1 MASGRASVPKTRAFP
16 EATMER
22 EANYAAVG
30 AFVVLVVVMAV
41 LFVYWYSDAREHRDY
56 TRYEVYFEG
65 SVSGLERGAQVR
77 YLGVDIG
84 RVYSMRIDPR
94 DSSRVQVLVDL
105 DSTSPVSA
113 KTVAEL
119 SLQGVTGLLYM
130 DLIQDTGTRRLTK
143 PVPSEKYPVIR
154 SARSSFDVL
163 LASLPDLVGVASDVA
178 VRASRMLSDK
188 NIASVSNALANI
200 DKASSTLPQTLR
212 EVQSLVAELRD
223 AAGDIRGVA
232 QQANS
237 VLEKAGPEVT
247 TAMTRVRAVADNLAN
262 ASERLDKLVEENRQD
277 IRSFTREGL
286 PELERF
292 LREGRSAAREF
303 RELSR
308 SLKEDPSQ
316 LLYQPPPAGVEIPR

>member
-1 MASGRASVPKTRAFP
+1 
-16 EATMER
+16 MER

-30 AFVVLVVVMAV
+30 AFVLLVVVMAV
-41 LFVYWYSDAREHRDY
+41 LFVYWYSDSREHRDY

-65 SVSGLERGAQVR
+65 SVSGLQRGAPVR

-105 DSTSPVSA
+105 DSDAPVSD

-130 DLIQDTGTRRLTK
+130 DLTQDNGTRRLVK
-143 PVPSEKYPVIR
+143 AVPSEKYPVIR

-163 LASLPDLVGVASDVA
+163 LASLPDLVGLASDVA
-178 VRASRMLSDK
+178 DRAARMLSDK

-200 DKASSTLPQTLR
+200 DKASSTLPQTLQ
-212 EVQSLVAELRD
+212 EVKTLVAELRD
-223 AAGDIRGVA
+223 AASEVREVA
-232 QQANS
+232 KQANNVVS
-237 VLEKAGPEVT
+237 TAGPEVT
-247 TAMTRVRAVADNLAN
+247 TALTRVRTVADNLAT
-262 ASERLDKLVEENRQD
+262 ASENLDKLVGENRQD

-303 RELSR
+303 RDLSR
-308 SLKEDPSQ
+308 SLREDPSQ
-316 LLYQPPPAGVEIPR
+316 ILYQPPQQGVTIPR

>member
-1 MASGRASVPKTRAFP
+1 
-16 EATMER
+16 MER
-22 EANYAAVG
+22 DANYAAVG
-30 AFVVLVVVMAV
+30 AFVLLVVVMAV

-65 SVSGLERGAQVR
+65 SVSGLERGAAVR

-84 RVYSMRIDPR
+84 RVVAMRIDQR
-94 DSSRVQVLVDL
+94 DSSRVQVLVDI
-105 DSTSPVSA
+105 DSSAPVST

-130 DLIQDTGTRRLTK
+130 DLIQDTGTRRLNAA
-143 PVPSEKYPVIR
+143 VPSDKYPVIR

-163 LASLPDLVGVASDVA
+163 LASLPDVVALASDVA
-178 VRASRMLSDK
+178 ERASRMLSDK

-200 DKASSTLPQTLR
+200 DKASAALPQTLKD
-212 EVQSLVAELRD
+212 VQVLVADLRST
-223 AAGDIRGVA
+223 AGEIKAVAESANGVL
-232 QQANS
+232 S
-237 VLEKAGPEVT
+237 SAGPEIT
-247 TAMTRVRAVADNLAN
+247 TAMQRVRVTADNLAT
-262 ASERLDKLVEENRQD
+262 ASARLDKLVDENRQD
-277 IRSFTREGL
+277 VRSFTREGL

-308 SLKEDPSQ
+308 SLREDPSQ
-316 LLYQPPPAGVEIPR
+316 LLYQRTQHGVEIPR

>member
-1 MASGRASVPKTRAFP
+1 
-16 EATMER
+16 MER

-30 AFVVLVVVMAV
+30 AFVVLVVIMAV
-41 LFVYWYSDAREHRDY
+41 LFVYWYSDSREHRDY
-56 TRYEVYFEG
+56 QRYEVYFEG

-77 YLGVDIG
+77 YLGVDVG

-94 DSSRVQVLVDL
+94 DSSRVQVLVDV
-105 DSTSPVSA
+105 DSTAPVSD

-130 DLIQDTGTRRLTK
+130 DLTQDSGTRRLTK
-143 PVPSEKYPVIR
+143 AVPSEKYPVIR

-163 LASLPDLVGVASDVA
+163 LASLPDLVGLASDVA
-178 VRASRMLSDK
+178 DRAARVLSDR

-200 DKASSTLPQTLR
+200 DKASATLPQTLND
-212 EVQSLVAELRD
+212 VKMLVADLRE
-223 AAGDIRGVA
+223 AASEVRDVA
-232 QQANS
+232 HQANE
-237 VLEKAGPEVT
+237 VVGTAGPEVI
-247 TAMTRVRAVADNLAN
+247 TAMNRVRTVTENLTN
-262 ASERLDKLVEENRQD
+262 ASENLNKLVEENRQD

-303 RELSR
+303 RDLSR
-308 SLKEDPSQ
+308 SLRENPSQ
-316 LLYQPPPAGVEIPR
+316 IIYQPPAQGVAIPR

>member
-1 MASGRASVPKTRAFP
+1 
-16 EATMER
+16 MER
-22 EANYAAVG
+22 DANYAAVG
-30 AFVVLVVVMAV
+30 AFVLLVVVMAV
-41 LFVYWYSDAREHRDY
+41 LFVYWYSDAREHRDF

-65 SVSGLERGAQVR
+65 SVSGLERGAAVR

-84 RVYSMRIDPR
+84 RVVAMRIDPR

-105 DSTSPVSA
+105 DSSAPVST

-130 DLIQDTGTRRLTK
+130 DLIQDTGTRRLNAAVT
-143 PVPSEKYPVIR
+143 SEKYPVIR

-163 LASLPDLVGVASDVA
+163 LASLPDVVALASDVA
-178 VRASRMLSDK
+178 ERASRMLSDK

-200 DKASSTLPQTLR
+200 DKASAALPQTLKD
-212 EVQSLVAELRD
+212 VQVLVADLRS
-223 AAGDIRGVA
+223 AAAEIKGVA
-232 QQANS
+232 ESANG
-237 VLEKAGPEVT
+237 VLGSAGPEVT
-247 TAMTRVRAVADNLAN
+247 TAMQRVRVVADNLAT
-262 ASERLDKLVEENRQD
+262 ASARLDKLVDENRQD
-277 IRSFTREGL
+277 VRSFTREGL

-308 SLKEDPSQ
+308 SLREDPSQ
-316 LLYQPPPAGVEIPR
+316 LLYQRTQQGVEIPR

>member
-1 MASGRASVPKTRAFP
+1 
-16 EATMER
+16 MER

-30 AFVVLVVVMAV
+30 AFVLLVIVMAV
-41 LFVYWYSDAREHRDY
+41 LFVYWYSDAREHRDFS
-56 TRYEVYFEG
+56 RYEVYFEG

-105 DSTSPVSA
+105 DSTAPVSD
-113 KTVAEL
+113 KTIAEL

-130 DLIQDTGTRRLTK
+130 DLILDTGTRRLTR

-163 LASLPDLVGVASDVA
+163 LASLPDLVGLASDVA
-178 VRASRMLSDK
+178 DRASRMLSDK

-200 DKASSTLPQTLR
+200 DKASASLPQTLNDIR
-212 EVQSLVAELRD
+212 ALVVELRGV
-223 AAGDIRGVA
+223 ATEVRSVA
-232 QQANS
+232 QQANG
-237 VLEKAGPEVT
+237 VLDKAGPEVT
-247 TAMTRVRAVADNLAN
+247 TALTRVRAVADNLAN
-262 ASERLDKLVEENRQD
+262 ASERLDKLVDENRQD

-316 LLYQPPPAGVEIPR
+316 LLYQPSQTGVEIPR

>member
-1 MASGRASVPKTRAFP
+1 
-16 EATMER
+16 MER

-30 AFVVLVVVMAV
+30 AFVVLVVIMAV
-41 LFVYWYSDAREHRDY
+41 LFVYWYSDSREHRDY
-56 TRYEVYFEG
+56 TRFEVYFEG
-65 SVSGLERGAQVR
+65 SVSGLERGAPVR

-84 RVYSMRIDPR
+84 RVYTMRIDPR

-105 DSTSPVSA
+105 DSTAPVSD

-163 LASLPDLVGVASDVA
+163 LASLPDLVGLASDVA
-178 VRASRMLSDK
+178 DRAARMLSDK

-200 DKASSTLPQTLR
+200 DKATSTLPNTLQDVQTL
-212 EVQSLVAELRD
+212 VTELRD
-223 AAGDIRGVA
+223 AAG
-232 QQANS
+232 
-237 VLEKAGPEVT
+237 E
-247 TAMTRVRAVADNLAN
+247 VRAVAEQANGVISTAGPEIVTAMSRVRTVADNLSS
-262 ASERLDKLVEENRQD
+262 ASDRLDKLVEENRQD

-303 RELSR
+303 RDLSR
-308 SLKEDPSQ
+308 SLRDDPSQ
-316 LLYQPPPAGVEIPR
+316 ILYQPPPQGVEIPR

>member
-1 MASGRASVPKTRAFP
+1 
-16 EATMER
+16 MER

-41 LFVYWYSDAREHRDY
+41 LFVFWYSDAREHRDY

-65 SVSGLERGAQVR
+65 SVSGLERGAPVR

-84 RVYSMRIDPR
+84 RVYNMRIDPR
-94 DSSRVQVLVDL
+94 DASRVQVLVDL
-105 DSTSPVSA
+105 DSTAPVSQ

-130 DLIQDTGTRRLTK
+130 DLIQDTGTRRLTAA
-143 PVPSEKYPVIR
+143 VPSEKFPVIR

-163 LASLPDLVGVASDVA
+163 LASLPDLVGLASDVA
-178 VRASRMLSDK
+178 DRAARMLSDE

-223 AAGDIRGVA
+223 AASDVRGVA
-232 QQANS
+232 QQANNVVS
-237 VLEKAGPEVT
+237 TAGPEVIT
-247 TAMTRVRAVADNLAN
+247 SMNRIRAVADNLAK
-262 ASERLDKLVEENRQD
+262 ASGNLEKLVDENRQD

-303 RELSR
+303 RDLSR
-308 SLKEDPSQ
+308 SLRDDPSQ
-316 LLYQPPPAGVEIPR
+316 ILYQPPRQGVEIPP

>member
-1 MASGRASVPKTRAFP
+1 
-16 EATMER
+16 MER

-30 AFVVLVVVMAV
+30 AFVVLVAIMAV
-41 LFVYWYSDAREHRDY
+41 LFVYWYSDSREHRDY
-56 TRYEVYFEG
+56 QRYEVYFEG

-77 YLGVDIG
+77 YLGVDVG

-94 DSSRVQVLVDL
+94 DSSRVQVLVDV
-105 DSTSPVSA
+105 DSTAPVSS

-130 DLIQDTGTRRLTK
+130 DLTQDNGTRRLTK
-143 PVPSEKYPVIR
+143 PVQSEKYPVIR

-163 LASLPDLVGVASDVA
+163 LASLPDLVGLASDVA
-178 VRASRMLSDK
+178 DRASRMLSDR

-200 DKASSTLPQTLR
+200 DKASATLPQTLADTKA
-212 EVQSLVAELRD
+212 LVADLREATSEVRD
-223 AAGDIRGVA
+223 VA
-232 QQANS
+232 RQANQ
-237 VLEKAGPEVT
+237 VVGTAGPEVV
-247 TAMTRVRAVADNLAN
+247 TAMNRVRTVAENLTDASAN
-262 ASERLDKLVEENRQD
+262 LSKLVEENRQD

-303 RELSR
+303 RDLSR
-308 SLKEDPSQ
+308 TLREDPSQ
-316 LLYQPPPAGVEIPR
+316 ILYQPPQQGVTIPR

>member
-1 MASGRASVPKTRAFP
+1 
-16 EATMER
+16 MER

-30 AFVVLVVVMAV
+30 AFVLLVVVMAV
-41 LFVYWYSDAREHRDY
+41 LFVYWYSDSREHRDY
-56 TRYEVYFEG
+56 SRYEVYFEG
-65 SVSGLERGAQVR
+65 SVSGLQRGAPVR

-105 DSTSPVSA
+105 DATAPVSA

-130 DLIQDTGTRRLTK
+130 DLTQDNGTRRLTK
-143 PVPSEKYPVIR
+143 SVPSEKFPVIR

-163 LASLPDLVGVASDVA
+163 LASLPDLVGLASDVA
-178 VRASRMLSDK
+178 ERAARMLSDK

-200 DKASSTLPQTLR
+200 DKATSTLPQTLQD
-212 EVQSLVAELRD
+212 VKSLVADLRN
-223 AAGDIRGVA
+223 AAGEVREVA
-232 QQANS
+232 QQAS
-237 VLEKAGPEVT
+237 HVVDSAGPEVT
-247 TAMTRVRAVADNLAN
+247 TAMTRIHAVAENLAA
-262 ASERLDKLVEENRQD
+262 ASENLDKLVEENRQD

-303 RELSR
+303 RDLSR
-308 SLKEDPSQ
+308 SLREDPSQ
-316 LLYQPPPAGVEIPR
+316 ILYQPPQQGVTIPR

>member
-1 MASGRASVPKTRAFP
+1 
-16 EATMER
+16 MER

-56 TRYEVYFEG
+56 MRYEVYFEG

-105 DSTSPVSA
+105 DSTAPVTN
-113 KTVAEL
+113 KVIAEL

-163 LASLPDLVGVASDVA
+163 LASLPDLVGLASDVA
-178 VRASRMLSDK
+178 DRAARMLSDK

-200 DKASSTLPQTLR
+200 DKASATLPQTLT
-212 EVQSLVAELRD
+212 EVRSLVVEL
-223 AAGDIRGVA
+223 RGVA
-232 QQANS
+232 TEVRDVAQHANT
-237 VLEKAGPEVT
+237 VLDKAGPEVT
-247 TAMTRVRAVADNLAN
+247 VALTRVRAVADNLAN
-262 ASERLDKLVEENRQD
+262 ASDRLDQLVEENRQD

-316 LLYQPPPAGVEIPR
+316 LLYQPTPTGVEIPR